1 MEQNRRMSSPAK
13 RVPLLIALVGAAV
26 FAHAAVPGPD
36 AARIRVLAER
46 LPERPGTPGVSPAD
60 RERTEDGWVLTR
72 EAGKVGIS
80 AVVSGGDWDWKVDEL
95 DNFEAMP

>member
-1 MEQNRRMSSPAK
+1 M
-13 RVPLLIALVGAAV
+13 LLLVRQCLRTLPFQDQIAV
-26 FAHAAVPGPD
+26 
-36 AARIRVLAER
+36 RIRVLAER